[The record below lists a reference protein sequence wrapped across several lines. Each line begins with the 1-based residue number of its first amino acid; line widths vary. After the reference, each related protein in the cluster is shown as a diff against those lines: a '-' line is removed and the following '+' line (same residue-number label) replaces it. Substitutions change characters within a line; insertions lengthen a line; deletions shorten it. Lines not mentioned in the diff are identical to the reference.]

1 VEDFN
6 YFEDGVEGT
15 PIDGGFQTSD
25 ATPNTY
31 QDEWDF
37 SADEIVA
44 LDHGQLVETIA
55 ADSVVGL
62 NLPLVYDDGFEFI
75 DQGEYYNEPFVP
87 SDEWSAPVQPNA
99 PPNMFDEAFDFFAVD
114 AAEHD
119 DIFLI
124 VDDDDDAVG
133 PNFVAPVSQFT
144 DDAWLWD
151 EDPQPLSIAVDYQQA
166 DAAIAPDS
174 GSECPW
180 DWFAEQIDDDLQ
192 FIIDDD
198 DDGVGAN
205 GVAASTTPI
214 YDDAAAL
221 EDCDLEEFFADHFG
235 NEDGD
240 PAAIDDSFE
249 WDEAPEDDSWWTAAD
264 SVVGASV
271 AALPS
276 IIEDGYPH
284 FEDQADDDW
293 HVTGDDDDDA
303 VGPDLVVPASQMFD
317 EPWSWDEGSDD
328 DWQTLTDDD
337 DDAISTDGAPN
348 PVDDAWTW
356 SDELDEI
363 SIEDGNAFVD
373 LAQAPAQVFDEPW
386 IWDDENSDEPAID
399 QQIGANLIVPPS
411 QFTDD
416 AWDWTEWLEV
426 EDQIDQDLEWALLPL
441 LVASHWVVRRRRRRL
456 FTISRRKQRAFE
468 VSAVSSK
475 RFDEKDP
482 TEKVPLTFDFTVD
495 LPDGVVLTSIQ
506 GVTFTTVY
514 GTDASPN
521 ALANGLVGLDATSKK
536 VIVPVQGGLD
546 GRDYNVSVV
555 ALTSESDLVLEL
567 NGVLPVRS

>member
-15 PIDGGFQTSD
+15 LSDGGFQTSD
-25 ATPNTY
+25 SAPNTY
-31 QDEWDF
+31 QTEWDF
-37 SADEIVA
+37 HADEISA
-44 LDHGQLVETIA
+44 LDDGDLTVAIA
-55 ADSVVGL
+55 SDSVVGL
-62 NLPLVYDDGFEFI
+62 NLGHVYDDGFEFI

-99 PPNMFDEAFDFFAVD
+99 PPNMFDEPFDFFAVE

-133 PNFVAPVSQFT
+133 PDFAAPVSQFT
-144 DDAWLWD
+144 DDAWQWD

-166 DAAIAPDS
+166 DAAVATDQCV
-174 GSECPW
+174 ECPW
-180 DWFAEQIDDDLQ
+180 DWFAEPIDDDLQ
-192 FIIDDD
+192 LIIDDD
-198 DDGVGAN
+198 DDAVGPN
-205 GVAASTTPI
+205 GVATSIAI
-214 YDDAAAL
+214 YSDDTDATFG
-221 EDCDLEEFFADHFG
+221 EDPDEFYADHFG
-235 NEDGD
+235 NEDSD
-240 PAAIDDSFE
+240 PAAIDDAF
-249 WDEAPEDDSWWTAAD
+249 
-264 SVVGASV
+264 
-271 AALPS
+271 
-276 IIEDGYPH
+276 PH
-284 FEDQADDDW
+284 FDDQLDDEW
-293 HVTGDDDDDA
+293 FITGDDDDDA
-303 VGPDLVVPASQMFD
+303 VSPDAVVPASQVLD
-317 EPWSWDEGSDD
+317 DAWSWDEITED
-328 DWQTLTDDD
+328 DWQTIIDDD
-337 DDAISTDGAPN
+337 DDAISTNAAAPSTDLAF
-348 PVDDAWTW
+348 DDAWTW

-386 IWDDENSDEPAID
+386 IWDEESSDELAID

-416 AWDWTEWLEV
+416 AWDWTEFLEV
-426 EDQIDQDLEWALLPL
+426 EDQIEQDLAWALLPL

-482 TEKVPLTFDFTVD
+482 AEKVPLTFDFTVD

-506 GVTFTTVY
+506 SVTFATVY
-514 GTDASPN
+514 GADASPN
-521 ALANGLVGLDATSKK
+521 SLANGTAGFDTTSKK